1 MGNGAVSALWC
12 PYVRVPNA
20 PEQHGNAEVLL
31 GWQPPMLLPGGAHG
45 LQGSQITGLM
55 YCRAHG
61 LQGPWIAGLMDLRAY
76 RLQGPWIAGLA
87 LLLLKVFP
95 QQVSLGSVLLQQSG
109 VVGSRGCRVAM
120 CVCASGGARGSE
132 LLGEKATGVCKEI
145 STC

>member
-1 MGNGAVSALWC
+1 MD
-12 PYVRVPNA
+12 
-20 PEQHGNAEVLL
+20 
-31 GWQPPMLLPGGAHG
+31 
-45 LQGSQITGLM
+45 
-55 YCRAHG
+55 CRAH
-61 LQGPWIAGLMDLRAY
+61 

>member
-31 GWQPPMLLPGGAHG
+31 GWQPPMLLPGRAHG
-45 LQGSQITGLM
+45 LQGSQIT
-55 YCRAHG
+55 
-61 LQGPWIAGLMDLRAY
+61 GLMDLRAY

>member
-1 MGNGAVSALWC
+1 MATTHAAAW
-12 PYVRVPNA
+12 
-20 PEQHGNAEVLL
+20 
-31 GWQPPMLLPGGAHG
+31 
-45 LQGSQITGLM
+45 
-55 YCRAHG
+55 
-61 LQGPWIAGLMDLRAY
+61 QGPWIAGLTDHRAHVLQGSWIAGPMDLRAY

-132 LLGEKATGVCKEI
+132 LLGEEATGVCKEI

>member
-45 LQGSQITGLM
+45 LQGSQIT
-55 YCRAHG
+55 
-61 LQGPWIAGLMDLRAY
+61 GLMDLRAY

>member
-1 MGNGAVSALWC
+1 MATTHAAAWRGPWIAGLTDH
-12 PYVRVPNA
+12 R
-20 PEQHGNAEVLL
+20 
-31 GWQPPMLLPGGAHG
+31 AHG
-45 LQGSQITGLM
+45 SQGLQIAGPM
-55 YCRAHG
+55 DCRAHG
-61 LQGPWIAGLMDLRAY
+61 LQGPRIAGPMYCRAHG
-76 RLQGPWIAGLA
+76 LQGPWIAGLA